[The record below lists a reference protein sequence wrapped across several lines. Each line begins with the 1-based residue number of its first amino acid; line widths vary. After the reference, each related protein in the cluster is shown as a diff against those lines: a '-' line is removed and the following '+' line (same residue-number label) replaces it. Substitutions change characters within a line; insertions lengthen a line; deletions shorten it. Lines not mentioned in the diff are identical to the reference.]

1 MFKKRLKNYIIP
13 FSLVFAML
21 FSTPVYADNED
32 NEGYNTNWGSGEE
45 IYIRSDGEDGY
56 QTEHNTDVSTNSQS
70 SNVRQLTQAEMN
82 TSAAIGNVRTSLNDI
97 RNQIRNNPE
106 TSLYGNFF
114 TNMGGSGTDII
125 TFGSLPISRLEYADI
140 LNNFMNY
147 RDSLNSTT
155 NYFNNISLPS
165 VTFPE
170 LDSNSFTGLSGDD
183 QRIVTNGIVSYATG
197 NNDLSRNTLM
207 NGSFAS
213 ILTHRNRLDFGLFRL
228 GCAGTGMVG
237 LGNLLRLSLGNL
249 RYPNGGGQ
257 MNNYYLQTPDTQ
269 LVRTDIFSGEPY
281 LRATENYTDR
291 FTPLLQRAREEGW
304 PIDTIINIGDP
315 SGNPSRGMLTAPSQ
329 ASYRFANNTDMRW
342 NGVSSS
348 LSDQYYI
355 GLLTDYHI
363 DSVQTDV
370 ITNINYTSNE
380 RRWTITRD
388 GEPVSEPVITN
399 NPYHE
404 LDFTPIYQEHGPG
417 RYDVF
422 CEQYATYVRSMY
434 VMYSTGEYLF
444 DLETGTILW
453 FDETLTSSN
462 NGSGIN
468 LGTVSEEGWVATGDT
483 FTVNVND
490 LGTVEVGETGTD
502 RVD

>member
-1 MFKKRLKNYIIP
+1 MFVKKFKNCIIP
-13 FSLVFAML
+13 FSLIFAML
-21 FSTPVYADNED
+21 ISTPAYAED
-32 NEGYNTNWGSGEE
+32 GSDYDTNWGSGDN
-45 IYIRSDGEDGY
+45 ITIRSDGQDGY
-56 QTEHNTDVSTNSQS
+56 QTEHNTDITTNSS
-70 SNVRQLTQAEMN
+70 NSNVRQLTQAEMN
-82 TSAAIGNVRTSLNDI
+82 TSAAISNVRSSLNDI
-97 RNQIRNNPE
+97 RNQIKNDPN

-140 LNNFMNY
+140 LNNYMNY
-147 RDSLNSTT
+147 RDSLNPDT

-165 VTFPE
+165 VSFPE
-170 LDSNSFTGLSGDD
+170 LDAYSFTGLSADD
-183 QRIVTNGIVSYATG
+183 QKIVTNGIVSLAKG
-197 NNDLSRNTLM
+197 SNDFSRDTLM
-207 NGSFAS
+207 NGSITS
-213 ILTHRNRLDFGLFRL
+213 ILNLRNRLDFGLFNI
-228 GCAGTGMVG
+228 GCVGAGFAGF
-237 LGNLLRLSLGNL
+237 GNMLKLNLGNL

-257 MNNYYLQTPDTQ
+257 MNNYFLTTPDTQ
-269 LVRTDIFSGEPY
+269 LVRTDIFSGTPP
-281 LRATENYTDR
+281 LRSTNQYTDR

-304 PIDTIINIGDP
+304 PIDIIININ
-315 SGNPSRGMLTAPSQ
+315 SNTGNPSRGMLNTPSH

-342 NGVSSS
+342 NGVSSA

-370 ITNINYTSNE
+370 ITNINYTSDE
-380 RRWTITRD
+380 RRWTIKKD

-417 RYDVF
+417 QYEVY

-453 FDETLTSSN
+453 YDETLTSSN
-462 NGSGIN
+462 TGSGIN
-468 LGTVSEEGWVATGDT
+468 LGTVTEEGWVATGDT

-490 LGTVEVGETGTD
+490 LGTVDVGETGTD